1 MSIKRTREVS
11 RRRPHEIDDS
21 SSKKPQE
28 RVYKWDED
36 VVPRLSGPQVAY
48 AATHRYAKESLVLH
62 KAFGVGLVTRV
73 DGARLEILFK
83 DGAKKLAHNPAGA
96 PPPAVETGAPPAAE
110 AVAAPEVPVPAA
122 PAPEKTA
129 E

>member
-21 SSKKPQE
+21 SSKKPE

-36 VVPRLSGPQVAY
+36 VVPRLTGPQVTY

-62 KAFGVGLVTRV
+62 KLFGVGLVTRV
-73 DGARLEILFK
+73 EGAKLEILFK
-83 DGAKKLAHNPAGA
+83 DGAKKLAHNPAGT
-96 PPPAVETGAPPAAE
+96 PPPAVEPGAAPVPAP
-110 AVAAPEVPVPAA
+110 AVPEVPAPAA